1 MVSIGFPADII
12 VRLLAA
18 TVLGAIVGIE
28 RERAEHAAGLRT
40 HALVSLGAALFMII
54 SAYGFASVLGD
65 HVVLDP
71 SRIAAQ
77 VASGIGFLGA
87 GTIIL
92 RREIVRGLT
101 TAASVWTVAAIGLA
115 CGGGMYLAA
124 IVASVLVLVILAAMR
139 PLELALFGSRRS
151 VHIIM
156 TCAAGKF
163 PEAQVRHIIS
173 DAGARLQRIHLHF
186 DNEKER
192 DRVELVMRYDP
203 AQTHKIAD
211 ALRAL
216 DGVREIR
223 TVTQGSVREQSP

>member
-1 MVSIGFPADII
+1 MIPTASTTDII
-12 VRLLAA
+12 VRLFAA

-28 RERAEHAAGLRT
+28 RERAEHVAGLRT

-115 CGGGMYLAA
+115 CGAAMYLAA
-124 IVASVLVLVILAAMR
+124 IIASVLVLVVLAAMR
-139 PLELALFGSRRS
+139 PLEVMLFGSRRS

-156 TCAAGKF
+156 TCSARGFA
-163 PEAQVRHIIS
+163 ESQVRQIIS
-173 DAGARLQRIHLHF
+173 DAGGSLQRIHLHF

-192 DRVELVMRYDP
+192 DRIELVMRYDP
-203 AQTHKIAD
+203 AQVHRIAD

-223 TVTQGSVREQSP
+223 TIVQGSTRER

>member
-1 MVSIGFPADII
+1 MIAISWADIV

-18 TVLGAIVGIE
+18 TVLGAIIGIE

-54 SAYGFASVLGD
+54 SAYGFAPVLGE
-65 HVVLDP
+65 HVILDP

-115 CGGGMYLAA
+115 CGGAMYLAA
-124 IVASVLVLVILAAMR
+124 VAASVLVLVVLAAMR
-139 PLELALFGSRRS
+139 PLEVILFGSRRS

-156 TCAAGKF
+156 TCSARGF
-163 PEAQVRHIIS
+163 QEAQVRRIVS

-186 DNEKER
+186 DNEKDR

-203 AQTHKIAD
+203 AQANRIAET
-211 ALRAL
+211 LRAL

-223 TVTQGSVREQSP
+223 TIVQGSLRE

>member
-1 MVSIGFPADII
+1 MISISWPADII

-18 TVLGAIVGIE
+18 TVLGAIIGIE

-54 SAYGFASVLGD
+54 SAYGFAPVLGE
-65 HVVLDP
+65 HVILDP

-115 CGGGMYLAA
+115 CGGGMYFAA
-124 IVASVLVLVILAAMR
+124 VAASVLVLVVLAAMR
-139 PLELALFGSRRS
+139 PLEVLLFGSRRS

-156 TCAAGKF
+156 TCSARGF
-163 PEAQVRHIIS
+163 SEAQVRRIIS
-173 DAGARLQRIHLHF
+173 DAGAHLQRIHLHF

-203 AQTHKIAD
+203 AQAHRIAD
-211 ALRAL
+211 ALREL

-223 TVTQGSVREQSP
+223 TIVQGSVQER